1 MFSFLNLKYFD
12 ENMLTPKMISEML
25 IEIEILE
32 YNIIGSID
40 IKLNTA
46 KYTSMIRPPKTPI

>member
-1 MFSFLNLKYFD
+1 
-12 ENMLTPKMISEML
+12 MIKEIL

-32 YNIIGSID
+32 YNKIGRME

-46 KYTSMIRPPKTPI
+46 KYTSIIRPPKTPIYEYTKIIVLFFIFGKYE